1 MRIGIS
7 LLNFRPGAVGG
18 IETYIRKLIEHAPS
32 LAGTDE
38 VVFFTHLDNRSAVP
52 DFVQTIVVN
61 HSQRMIDFF
70 RILESCTPWRARS
83 IECLIT
89 HAKVDVMLYTQQ
101 SMFPLHSSIPSA
113 LLVADVQYLFSPQ
126 YYSWLDLRFRKSIYL
141 ASLQHCSKIIA
152 ISGVTANH
160 LIEYCHVSAD
170 KIEVIHFGY
179 DPKESPVESS
189 VTALDYPY
197 LYYPAVTYPHKGH
210 AQLIRTFAQLK
221 RSGRIKQ
228 KLVFSGIQSSYWRTL
243 NSIIQ
248 SEGVPDDIIHLGYVP
263 YTQVQALYKGA
274 DAVLFPTEFEGFGIP
289 VLEAVQF
296 QKRIICSELPVFD
309 ELGVPRKWQI
319 DYSAP
324 LQLQQALAQEGPTSL
339 LKEPISWRESVARTL
354 DLLRMTGKEEK

>member
-7 LLNFRPGAVGG
+7 LLNFRQGAVGG

-38 VVFFTHLDNRSAVP
+38 VIFFTHLDNQNVVP
-52 DFVQTIVVN
+52 DSACKIVVK
-61 HSQRMIDFF
+61 HPQRVIDLF

-83 IECLIT
+83 IERLIT
-89 HAKVDVMLYTQQ
+89 HANVDVMLYTQQ
-101 SMFPLHSSIPSA
+101 SMFPLHSTIPSA

-141 ASLQHCSKIIA
+141 ASLQQCTKIIA

-160 LIEYCHVSAD
+160 LTEHCHVSAD
-170 KIEVIHFGY
+170 KIEIIHLGY

-189 VTALDYPY
+189 VTTPDFPY

-221 RSGRIKQ
+221 RSGKMEQ
-228 KLVFSGIQSSYWRTL
+228 KLIFSGIQSSYWRIL
-243 NSIIQ
+243 KKMIQ
-248 SEGVPDDIIHLGYVP
+248 SEGLADDIIHLGYVP

-296 QKRIICSELPVFD
+296 QKRIICSELPIFD
-309 ELGVPRKWQI
+309 ELGVPHKWQI
-319 DYSAP
+319 DYSDP
-324 LQLQQALAQEGPTSL
+324 LQLLKALQQEGPTTL
-339 LKEPISWRESVARTL
+339 TKEPIRWRESIARNMN
-354 DLLRMTGKEEK
+354 LLRMMGKEKE